1 MSADPF
7 DDGID
12 WAAFDPDA
20 AVASARGGNSAN
32 NNKHGA
38 PNDGGMQK
46 QQQPDVKRA
55 KTAAAAA
62 PVNSYGSAKTSINA
76 SAPAPVL
83 GFAAPSSAAAVTVNN
98 PNLEQSLC
106 NTLERYFGHTSF
118 RPGQLDAITAILGD
132 VSTGQAPR
140 DVAIFWATGA
150 GKSITYQ
157 IPPLHTGKVAVVVS
171 PLISLMQDQ
180 VGKLNGL
187 VGGNDGGGNNDVATY
202 LGSGQLDPHA
212 EEKALSGALSAV
224 PHCHRRVA
232 LHERVGTR
240 LPAAVP

>member
-1 MSADPF
+1 MSADPL

-32 NNKHGA
+32 DNKHGA

-46 QQQPDVKRA
+46 QQQPDAKRA
-55 KTAAAAA
+55 KTATAAAAA
-62 PVNSYGSAKTSINA
+62 PVNPYGSAKTSINA
-76 SAPAPVL
+76 SAPAPAL

-98 PNLEQSLC
+98 PNLEKSLC

-132 VSTGQAPR
+132 VSVGQAPR

-187 VGGNDGGGNNDVATY
+187 VGGNDAQPAVKAAGQAFQKVA
-202 LGSGQLDPHA
+202 
-212 EEKALSGALSAV
+212 
-224 PHCHRRVA
+224 R
-232 LHERVGTR
+232 
-240 LPAAVP
+240 